1 MIVDKVLNYLGEGNV
16 EYLKNDMDP
25 RNYRVNFEKIR
36 SVLKFEP
43 KYTID
48 DGIKEIANS
57 IENKIFLILITI
69 TMKHNMGII
78 I

>member
-1 MIVDKVLNYLGEGNV
+1 MIVDKVLNFLGEGNV

-57 IENKIFLILITI
+57 IENKIFNFNDNHNE
-69 TMKHNMGII
+69 HNMGII